1 EPAPG
6 RGRAQGRRRGL
17 RRRVETALRADAP
30 AVHGPGG
37 RGVPELAAPHEQWQG
52 GPPRAARPQRREG
65 SAMNLTPT
73 EPAIRQFL
81 VEDVFYDRDLTSLGP
96 EDSLL
101 QKGLLDSMAILKT
114 VTFCEEQFGITIPD
128 QEVLPD
134 HFESVRAIAK
144 LVERVR
150 GK

>member
-1 EPAPG
+1 
-6 RGRAQGRRRGL
+6 
-17 RRRVETALRADAP
+17 
-30 AVHGPGG
+30 
-37 RGVPELAAPHEQWQG
+37 
-52 GPPRAARPQRREG
+52 
-65 SAMNLTPT
+65 
-73 EPAIRQFL
+73 QFL
-81 VEDVFYDRDLTSLGP
+81 VEDVFYDRDLGSLGP
-96 EDSLL
+96 DDSLL
-101 QKGLLDSMAILKT
+101 AKGLLDSMAILKT

>member
-1 EPAPG
+1 
-6 RGRAQGRRRGL
+6 
-17 RRRVETALRADAP
+17 
-30 AVHGPGG
+30 
-37 RGVPELAAPHEQWQG
+37 
-52 GPPRAARPQRREG
+52 
-65 SAMNLTPT
+65 MNLSPT
-73 EPAIRQFL
+73 ETAIRQFL
-81 VEDVFYDRDLTSLGP
+81 VEDVFYDRDLSALGP
-96 EDSLL
+96 DDSLL
-101 QKGLLDSMAILKT
+101 HKGLLDSMAILKT